1 MKRERES
8 RPLKAKVSEFY
19 YRPFPGEMKT
29 EIKEETPSAQKSEDE
44 LLKEDFTLQLKQI
57 QGMLS
62 SQQQLATA
70 DTPVRQA
77 T

>member
-1 MKRERES
+1 
-8 RPLKAKVSEFY
+8 
-19 YRPFPGEMKT
+19 MKT

-44 LLKEDFTLQLKQI
+44 LLKEDFTLQLEQI
-57 QGMLS
+57 QGMVSL
-62 SQQQLATA
+62 QQQLATT